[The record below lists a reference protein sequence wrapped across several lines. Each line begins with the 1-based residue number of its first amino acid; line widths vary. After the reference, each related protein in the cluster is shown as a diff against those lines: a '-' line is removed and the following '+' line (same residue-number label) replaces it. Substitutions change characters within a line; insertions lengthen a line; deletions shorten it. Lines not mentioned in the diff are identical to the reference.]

1 MYQQVV
7 KNCTF
12 ECDMIS
18 FKMTAALNRT
28 YVHFKPDT
36 KLAPLRYMS
45 RVMRKP
51 DFCLCENKGADQ
63 LRSNCEADQRLCFR
77 YTDSTLS
84 LLIKS
89 EISSFYAA
97 SGTVHVGL
105 CRTWS
110 ETPKTGFLASRLI
123 YELLVSPGKAY
134 KLLAGHLITCLP
146 FRNSKSGSSQTFHTY
161 KYCC

>member
-1 MYQQVV
+1 MNV
-7 KNCTF
+7 
-12 ECDMIS
+12 
-18 FKMTAALNRT
+18 ALS
-28 YVHFKPDT
+28 
-36 KLAPLRYMS
+36 KLS
-45 RVMRKP
+45 RVTRKP

-63 LRSNCEADQRLCFR
+63 LRSNCTADQRLCFR

-105 CRTWS
+105 CQTWL

-123 YELLVSPGKAY
+123 NIE
-134 KLLAGHLITCLP
+134 
-146 FRNSKSGSSQTFHTY
+146 F
-161 KYCC
+161 

>member
-1 MYQQVV
+1 
-7 KNCTF
+7 
-12 ECDMIS
+12 
-18 FKMTAALNRT
+18 
-28 YVHFKPDT
+28 
-36 KLAPLRYMS
+36 
-45 RVMRKP
+45 MRKP

-105 CRTWS
+105 CQILL
-110 ETPKTGFLASRLI
+110 ETPKTGFRGSLI
-123 YELLVSPGKAY
+123 LNFEMMFNRVFNGK
-134 KLLAGHLITCLP
+134 KDKCIT
-146 FRNSKSGSSQTFHTY
+146 
-161 KYCC
+161 

>member
-1 MYQQVV
+1 MQISCIVNVFAYADCWFSDVV
-7 KNCTF
+7 
-12 ECDMIS
+12 
-18 FKMTAALNRT
+18 A
-28 YVHFKPDT
+28 H
-36 KLAPLRYMS
+36 MS

-105 CRTWS
+105 CQTWL

-123 YELLVSPGKAY
+123 LYCKHHNKSDCKPIKVSIWPNCEEPLYCILNVIFVLLS
-134 KLLAGHLITCLP
+134 
-146 FRNSKSGSSQTFHTY
+146 
-161 KYCC
+161 